1 MGKEG
6 TSDWRNSLGKEIQ
19 VVSAEFLAGMHR
31 NGKLPIGSGQDTVV
45 LAKSEY
51 SKKPFL

>member
-1 MGKEG
+1 M
-6 TSDWRNSLGKEIQ
+6 Q
-19 VVSAEFLAGMHR
+19 VVSVEFLAGMHR
-31 NGKLPIGSGQDTVV
+31 YGKLPIGSGQDTVV